1 MTIRVRQTS
10 RGTTI
15 RFTGADADRAFRGFA
30 AALGAKGAAD
40 AQKPVPN
47 RPKAN
52 AGAPGAEMPQSVS
65 VAFKSRRP

>member
-1 MTIRVRQTS
+1 MTIRIRETT

-15 RFTGADADRAFRGFA
+15 RFTGADASRALGEIA
-30 AALGAKGAAD
+30 AALEAKGAAD

-52 AGAPGAEMPQSVS
+52 AGAPGAETPHSVS